1 MAKNYEKEL
10 DEFFQIEELWEFKVV
25 GLERIGTI
33 DEIYDYV
40 DELIDSG
47 KIQLS
52 ELSDTQSVIKDNFE
66 DMRESFIERNIER
79 VYSLEEL
86 GVSWDDD
93 E

>member
-10 DEFFQIEELWEFKVV
+10 DDFFQIEELWEFKVV
-25 GLERIGTI
+25 GLEHIGTI

-47 KIQLS
+47 KLHID
-52 ELSDTQSVIKDNFE
+52 ELSGTSSVIKDNFE

-79 VYSLEEL
+79 VYSLEDL
-86 GVSWDDD
+86 GIVWD
-93 E
+93 EK